1 MKSTIGLIGL
11 AIIILA
17 GMTYLG
23 GQIGES
29 SKPSLRP
36 PPAVSTPSPTPP
48 TNASSTTLIYSLSG
62 SGDELIGMGQKTSQS
77 FHITKSEWYINTT
90 CEIHDPQQGSPL
102 LTITIYPEGEAPGN
116 YNFIGIVQTSST
128 VDKNYVHTSGDFY
141 LQIVAMNI
149 KNWTIDVYE

>member
-23 GQIGES
+23 GQIGQS

-36 PPAVSTPSPTPP
+36 PP

-116 YNFIGIVQTSST
+116 YNFIGIVQTSIT

-149 KNWTIDVYE
+149 KNWTIEVYE